1 MPLMEA
7 TVKKTLFL
15 LLFMMAFF
23 ALCPAQTPGNGTQK
37 GPTTVL
43 LLRHAEKLRTPG
55 DEDPALSSNGAKR
68 AQDLVRMVQPAGIKA
83 IYTSQY
89 LRTRSTAEP
98 LAEKLGLPIQ
108 KMDASDTPGLV
119 KRILKDNAGD
129 IVLVV
134 GHSDTVPEIIEALGG
149 GKVPE
154 IADTEFDNL
163 YIVTVIG
170 PAKATVVHL
179 KY

>member
-1 MPLMEA
+1 M
-7 TVKKTLFL
+7 KKVLFL
-15 LLFMMAFF
+15 LLFAILFS
-23 ALCPAQTPGNGTQK
+23 ALCPPRAHADAMQK
-37 GPTTVL
+37 GPTTVI

-55 DEDPALSSNGAKR
+55 DDNPALSSDGAKR
-68 AQDLVRMVQPAGIKA
+68 AQDLVRIVQPTGIKA

-98 LAEKLGLPIQ
+98 LAKSLGLEIQ
-108 KMDASDTPGLV
+108 QVDASDTPGLV
-119 KRILKDNAGD
+119 QRILKEHAGD
-129 IVLVV
+129 TVLVV
-134 GHSDTVPEIIEALGG
+134 GHSDTVPEIIDALGA

-163 YIVTVIG
+163 YIVTVTG
-170 PAKATVVHL
+170 PHKASVVHL

>member
-1 MPLMEA
+1 M
-7 TVKKTLFL
+7 KRTLFL
-15 LLFMMAFF
+15 LLYLMAFCT
-23 ALCPAQTPGNGTQK
+23 LCHAQAGDDGTQK

-55 DEDPALSSNGAKR
+55 DEDPALSSEGAKR
-68 AQDLVRMVQPAGIKA
+68 AQDLVRIVQPAGIKA

-98 LAEKLGLPIQ
+98 LAEKLGIPIQ
-108 KMDASDTPGLV
+108 TVNASDTPGLIT
-119 KRILKDNAGD
+119 RILKDNAGD
-129 IVLVV
+129 TVLVV
-134 GHSDTVPEIIEALGG
+134 GHSDTVPEIIEALGA

-163 YIVTVIG
+163 YIVTVTG
-170 PAKATVVHL
+170 PHKATVVHL